1 MRNPSLRTLAVRHI
15 RKQALAALAALVL
28 MLLPG
33 LAPPAAIPA
42 LAAEPATQ
50 WSVDPDHSSVNFGV
64 RHVFATIPGRFARFS
79 GQVRFDPANLA
90 GSSLDF
96 TVDTAS
102 VETFVARRD
111 EHLRT
116 TDFFDAARFPA
127 IRFQSVAITQRPGA
141 GYAVAG
147 TLTIKGQSRAVELPL
162 AWSGPR
168 THPMLGNQ
176 TVAGLSSSFA
186 IDLVDWGVAAPKWS
200 EMGIMGREARVDV
213 YLELLRPR

>member
-1 MRNPSLRTLAVRHI
+1 MGPA
-15 RKQALAALAALVL
+15 ALAALALVL
-28 MLLPG
+28 TLG
-33 LAPPAAIPA
+33 LASPAVVPA
-42 LAAEPATQ
+42 LAVEPAPQ
-50 WSVDPDHSSVNFGV
+50 WSVDPDHSSVNFAV

-79 GQVRFDPANLA
+79 GQVRFDPADLA

-102 VETFVARRD
+102 VETFVAKRD

-116 TDFFDAARFPA
+116 PDFFDAAKHPA
-127 IRFQSVAITQRPGA
+127 IRFQSVAITRGPDG
-141 GYAVAG
+141 GLAVAG

-162 AWSGPR
+162 VWSGPR
-168 THPMLGNQ
+168 PHPMLGNQ

-186 IDLVDWGVAAPKWS
+186 LDMVDWGVAAPKWS
-200 EMGIMGREARVDV
+200 EMGVMGREARVDV